1 MKLFITFL
9 GLLIVCLS
17 LLCFSSDIDR
27 YAKLQLH
34 MKALAEDCS
43 AGSMLFTDAAEYAA
57 GRIVIKE
64 DDVSEYV
71 NFILSRAS
79 GSHELLREGR
89 LEAEIRLFDERKGYE
104 GADAFGIEKER
115 PSCVITLRWE
125 GPDIFRLPFF
135 ELRSASRTAVYEWAR

>member
-27 YAKLQLH
+27 YAKLQMH
-34 MKALAEDCS
+34 MKALAEDCA
-43 AGSMLFTDAAEYAA
+43 AGSMLFTNAEEYAA
-57 GRIVIKE
+57 GRIVINE
-64 DDVSEYV
+64 DDAARYV
-71 NFILSRAS
+71 DFLLSRAS
-79 GSHELLREGR
+79 GSYELLREGR

-104 GADAFGIEKER
+104 GSDVFGIEKEC
-115 PSCVITLRWE
+115 PSCVITINWE

-135 ELRSASRTAVYEWAR
+135 ELRTASRTAVYEWAD